1 LTQDAEAMDGLAGQ
15 HRSDREG
22 RPDSGLTVLAVDD
35 ESPAL
40 SELGLLRADP
50 RVHRVLTA
58 RSGAEAL
65 RMVTETAPDAVF
77 LDIRMP
83 EGSGVDLARAVN
95 RMPHAPALVFVTASD
110 AHALDAFDLA
120 AADYLLKPIRPE
132 RLREAVRRIAAL
144 AALPKTGP
152 PPAPQPDEESI
163 AIELAGV
170 TRLVPRAEVRYVQ
183 AQGDYARMFTAA
195 DSHLVRVPMST
206 LEERWAAAGFVRI
219 HRSFLVSLAHV
230 QEVRF
235 APGRATVVVGTD
247 ELPVSRRHTRALRDL
262 LAQRVLRAP

>member
-1 LTQDAEAMDGLAGQ
+1 MDGLAGQ
-15 HRSDREG
+15 HR
-22 RPDSGLTVLAVDD
+22 PDSPGRSGGGLTVLAVDD
-35 ESPAL
+35 ETPAL
-40 SELGLLRADP
+40 SELGYLLRADP
-50 RVHRVLTA
+50 RVDRVLTA

-65 RMVTETAPDAVF
+65 RLVTESAPDAVF

-83 EGSGVDLARAVN
+83 DLSGVDVARAVN
-95 RMPHAPALVFVTASD
+95 RMPRAPALVFVTASD
-110 AHALDAFDLA
+110 AHALEAFDLA

-144 AALPKTGP
+144 VA
-152 PPAPQPDEESI
+152 PARNGAGGAHGEGDSI

-183 AQGDYARMFTAA
+183 AQGDYARMFTATE
-195 DSHLVRVPMST
+195 SHLVRVPMAT
-206 LEERWAAAGFVRI
+206 LEERWATAGFVRI
-219 HRSFLVSLAHV
+219 HRSYLVALAHV

-235 APGRATVVVGTD
+235 APGRASVVVGPD

-262 LAQRVLRAP
+262 LAQRVLRAQ

>member
-1 LTQDAEAMDGLAGQ
+1 MDGLAGH
-15 HRSDREG
+15 HRPDGDG
-22 RPDSGLTVLAVDD
+22 RPAGGLTVLAVDD

-40 SELGLLRADP
+40 SELGFLLRADP

-65 RMVTETAPDAVF
+65 RMLADNTPDAVF
-77 LDIRMP
+77 LDIKMP
-83 EGSGVDLARAVN
+83 DLSGVDVARVVN
-95 RMPHAPALVFVTASD
+95 RMARAPALVFVTASD

-144 AALPKTGP
+144 AALPRPT
-152 PPAPQPDEESI
+152 PPAPQTDEESI

-170 TRLVPRAEVRYVQ
+170 IRLVPRAEVRYAQ
-183 AQGDYARMFTAA
+183 ARGDYARLFTAT
-195 DSHLVRVPMST
+195 DSHLVRVPLST
-206 LEERWAAAGFVRI
+206 LEERWASAGFVRI

-235 APGRATVVVGTD
+235 APGQATVVLGTD

-262 LAQRVLRAP
+262 LGRRSIRGE

>member
-1 LTQDAEAMDGLAGQ
+1 
-15 HRSDREG
+15 
-22 RPDSGLTVLAVDD
+22 VLAVDD
-35 ESPAL
+35 ETPAL
-40 SELGLLRADP
+40 SELGYLLRSDP
-50 RVHRVLTA
+50 RVDRVLTA

-65 RMVTETAPDAVF
+65 RMVTESAPDAVF

-83 EGSGVDLARAVN
+83 DVSGVDVARAVN

-144 AALPKTGP
+144 VALSRHGAGGA
-152 PPAPQPDEESI
+152 PAEAESI

-170 TRLVPRAEVRYVQ
+170 TRLVPRADVRYVQ
-183 AQGDYARMFTAA
+183 AQGDYARMFTATE
-195 DSHLVRVPMST
+195 SHLVRVPMAT
-206 LEERWAAAGFVRI
+206 LEERWAKAGFVRI
-219 HRSFLVSLAHV
+219 HRSYLVSLTHV

-235 APGRATVVVGTD
+235 APGRASVVVGAD

-262 LAQRVLRAP
+262 LAARVLRA